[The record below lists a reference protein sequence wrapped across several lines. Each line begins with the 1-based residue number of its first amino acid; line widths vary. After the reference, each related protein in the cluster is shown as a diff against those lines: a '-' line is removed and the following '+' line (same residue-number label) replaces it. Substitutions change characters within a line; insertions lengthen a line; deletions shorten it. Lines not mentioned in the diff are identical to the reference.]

1 MRFEFVA
8 KHRGIW
14 PVSWIC
20 EALGVSRSGFHAW
33 LVRAPS
39 AGARSDEAFG
49 ARVRASFISSYR
61 TYGARRV
68 WHDLLAEGLSCGL
81 HRIGRLMR
89 VHGLKARPRRRGL
102 PKDDGLRSVI
112 ADNLLDRQFTA
123 EAPNQRWIADFTY
136 IWTAEGWLYVAVV
149 IDLFSRRVVGWSM
162 SDTMAAQLVTD
173 ALMMAI
179 WRRGKPDALLHHS
192 DQGSQYT
199 SEKFQRLMA
208 DNGVTCSMSR
218 SGNVWDNAAMES
230 FFSSLKT
237 ERIGR
242 KTYRT
247 RNHAKA
253 DVFDYIERFYNPTRR
268 HSTLGYLSPMDFER
282 QAQVAYLVSIGPAA
296 AQSTRWRSRLK
307 WLWTLA
313 WTEANFR
320 NVRICRNRSIARSRR
335 RNDRW
340 LFSTRV
346 LASGPTSCLS
356 RQPKR
361 AQGNRI
367 ARRPGHV
374 RRRLRSGR
382 RRSCA
387 VHRW

>member
-39 AGARSDEAFG
+39 ARAQSDEELG
-49 ARVRASFISSYR
+49 AKVRARFISSYR

-68 WHDLLAEGLSCGL
+68 WHDLLAEGPSCGL
-81 HRIGRLMR
+81 HRIEPLMR

-102 PKDDGLRSVI
+102 PKDDGLRFII

-136 IWTAEGWLYVAVV
+136 VWTAEGWLYVAVV

-162 SDTMAAQLVTD
+162 SDTMTAQLVTD
-173 ALMMAI
+173 ALIMAI

-199 SEKFQRLMA
+199 SEKFQRLVA
-208 DNGVTCSMSR
+208 NNGVACSMSR
-218 SGNVWDNAAMES
+218 SGNVWDDAAMES

-237 ERIGR
+237 GRVGR
-242 KTYRT
+242 KTCRT

-253 DVFDYIERFYNPTRR
+253 DVFDHIERFYNPTRR

-282 QAQVAYLVSIGPAA
+282 QAQVGQP
-296 AQSTRWRSRLK
+296 
-307 WLWTLA
+307 
-313 WTEANFR
+313 
-320 NVRICRNRSIARSRR
+320 
-335 RNDRW
+335 
-340 LFSTRV
+340 RV
-346 LASGPTSCLS
+346 HATGNSS
-356 RQPKR
+356 RQHR
-361 AQGNRI
+361 APEVQPASAADH
-367 ARRPGHV
+367 ARVGLAHTAPSPARGFV
-374 RRRLRSGR
+374 A
-382 RRSCA
+382 A
-387 VHRW
+387 VCSKMPNSAEADGQ